1 MRAPRLLS
9 RGARRRL
16 HRERELEHPMIVERA
31 LMAIEPGSEA
41 AFEAAMTQARAVVSQ
56 ARGFRSLRVT
66 RGIESP
72 STYMLILEWD
82 TLEDHTVGFR
92 ESELFAQWRGL
103 IGQYFAEP
111 PSVEH
116 YIPVGEA

>member
-1 MRAPRLLS
+1 
-9 RGARRRL
+9 
-16 HRERELEHPMIVERA
+16 MIVERA
-31 LMAIEPGSEA
+31 LMPITPGSEA
-41 AFEAAMTQARAVVSQ
+41 DFEAAMRQARDVVAQ
-56 ARGFRSLRVT
+56 AKGFRSLRVT

-92 ESELFAQWRGL
+92 ESDLFKQWRGL

-116 YIPVGEA
+116 YTPIDEA